1 MLEKL
6 DVLTDDEKQQL
17 MDAVP
22 AITLLI
28 AGADG
33 KIEGEELA
41 MSEKITN
48 IRGYNEDEDLNEF
61 YAKVNEDYRERL
73 NRWLNVLP
81 KNTAERNED
90 LSKRLSMLNDILAKL
105 DKETGAAFYKSFTSL
120 AKHVAKASGGILGWS
135 SVNKEE
141 AKWMELP
148 MLNPIEVEE

>member
-41 MSEKITN
+41 VSEKITS

-73 NRWLNVLP
+73 NHWLNVLP
-81 KNTAERNED
+81 KSTAERNED
-90 LSKRLSMLNDILAKL
+90 LSKRLGMLNDILAKL
-105 DKETGAAFYKSFTSL
+105 DKETGAAFYKSFKTL
-120 AKHVAKASGGILGWS
+120 AKHIAKASGGILGWS

-141 AKWMELP
+141 AKWVELP
-148 MLNPIEVEE
+148 MLNPIEFEG